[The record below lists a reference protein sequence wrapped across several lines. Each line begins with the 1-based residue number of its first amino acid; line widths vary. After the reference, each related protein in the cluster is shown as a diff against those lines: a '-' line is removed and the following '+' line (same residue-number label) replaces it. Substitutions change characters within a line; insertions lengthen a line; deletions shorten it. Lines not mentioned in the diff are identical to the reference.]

1 MLRAS
6 RRSVFTIIA
15 ESAAFTCRGSSSTA
29 SNPAPVRPACR
40 SYGARAAVGHT
51 RVWTSLANH
60 EGDVPCQSIPGSTRL
75 PPILIIR

>member
-1 MLRAS
+1 MSELL
-6 RRSVFTIIA
+6 
-15 ESAAFTCRGSSSTA
+15 
-29 SNPAPVRPACR
+29 PVPDWPMTWR